1 MDAAKDLKMRYLGR
15 TNNRKLRYMD
25 TIVFKHVHKESGKW
39 YSALEALQ
47 RADSSRDSVPS
58 CPAEDIFLCRLLKS
72 NSIGKDGSEEIAR
85 GRGRELGRGQADRSS
100 VIRKEKELSM
110 KIESLDALKS
120 SNDNPD
126 STIENL
132 EQQLQQII
140 NENNEL
146 EIRMEEAVQDSE
158 RKDIKAEF
166 QVMASAL
173 SKEMEMMK
181 SQLNRWKDT
190 ASEAVSLKEEA
201 QSLRALV
208 DKKVFAY
215 RQSEHKDLVDNCS
228 EQSAEIKSLQAH
240 LVSESVKMKQSHIF
254 LLSENQTL
262 DKQLH
267 QVNAAVESLKSR
279 IVQSEEQM
287 NACVTHALKSTE
299 EDRHLPVNLEN
310 SKSELSN
317 ADKELKCLKSLLS

>member
-1 MDAAKDLKMRYLGR
+1 MCIG
-15 TNNRKLRYMD
+15 
-25 TIVFKHVHKESGKW
+25 
-39 YSALEALQ
+39 SALEALQ

-58 CPAEDIFLCRLLKS
+58 CPAEDIFLCKLLKS
-72 NSIGKDGSEEIAR
+72 NSIGKDGSEEI
-85 GRGRELGRGQADRSS
+85 
-100 VIRKEKELSM
+100 VI
-110 KIESLDALKS
+110 DALHVKHKEYDDMIQSYSHSHSVDQSEIKRIAVYFKENWSGKLPDVQPPVPFAVNGSVSPEITVDKTMGLRDLKASIEEAKSNSFSKS
-120 SNDNPD
+120 S
-126 STIENL
+126 TI
-132 EQQLQQII
+132 
-140 NENNEL
+140 ENNEL
-146 EIRMEEAVQDSE
+146 EIRMEEAE

-201 QSLRALV
+201 Q
-208 DKKVFAY
+208 
-215 RQSEHKDLVDNCS
+215 QSEHKDLVDNCS

-240 LVSESVKMKQSHIF
+240 
-254 LLSENQTL
+254 
-262 DKQLH
+262 
-267 QVNAAVESLKSR
+267 VNAAVESLKSR